1 MFVTLEALGN
11 IGEFLG
17 AIGVVISLAYLGL
30 QIRQN
35 TNAIK
40 ASSHHSLNDSFS
52 SFLELLINNRRAA
65 KILEAGIMSL
75 EGLNDEDRDTF
86 YAVLSL
92 LFNHFE
98 NTYFH
103 YQRGLLEEAQW
114 TRWRIAIGWYVG
126 FPGVAVWWANR
137 AQVFSEDFGA
147 FVSEQQNLKGPTDPA
162 EWAPNKTLEQLARP
176 RG

>member
-1 MFVTLEALGN
+1 MTLDALGN

-17 AIGVVISLAYLGL
+17 AIGVVVSLAYLGL

-52 SFLELLINNRRAA
+52 NFLELLINNQRAA
-65 KILEAGIMSL
+65 RILESGIMGL
-75 EGLNDEDRDTF
+75 EGLNHEDRDTF
-86 YAVLSL
+86 YAVVSL

-98 NTYFH
+98 NTFFH
-103 YQRGLLEEAQW
+103 YQRGLLEETQW
-114 TRWRIAIGWYVG
+114 VRWRTAIGWYAG
-126 FPGVAVWWANR
+126 FPGIAVWWANR
-137 AQVFSEDFGA
+137 AQVFSADFRA
-147 FVSEQQNLKGPTDPA
+147 FVFEQQDLNGPTDPA
-162 EWAPNKTLEQLARP
+162 EWAPDQTLEQLSGP